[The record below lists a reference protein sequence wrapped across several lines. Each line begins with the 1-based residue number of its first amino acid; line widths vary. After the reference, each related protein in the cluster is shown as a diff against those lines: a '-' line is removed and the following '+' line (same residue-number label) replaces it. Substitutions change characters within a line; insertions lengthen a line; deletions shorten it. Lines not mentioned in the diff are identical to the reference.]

1 MERQDRQ
8 SAEIPK
14 WSALL
19 VEAVN
24 KPGLIMKAYSA
35 FHSYSLGNQL
45 LALVQCQM
53 RGLQPG
59 PINTFPKWQELGR
72 YVKRGERALI
82 LCMPITCKRRDGIGE
97 EGEEDGKGTFTSFVY
112 KARWFALS
120 QTEGQDLE
128 PQVAPDWD
136 AKRALAALDIEIIPF
151 DSTDGNCQGFARKRS
166 IAINPV
172 AQLPHKTLFHELA
185 HVVIGHTAEADF
197 ADTEKTPRNLRE
209 VEAEA
214 VALLCCESLELE
226 GADYCRGYLQNWLYQ
241 AVGFDANAIPE
252 KSAQK
257 IFRAADQ
264 ILRAGRPTKERATE
278 SAN

>member
-1 MERQDRQ
+1 MERQQRQ
-8 SAEIPK
+8 SADIPK

-59 PINTFPKWQELGR
+59 PINTFPKWKDLGR
-72 YVKRGERALI
+72 HVKRGERALT
-82 LCMPITCKRRDGIGE
+82 LCMPITCKRRNDSDE
-97 EGEEDGKGTFTSFVY
+97 EESDSEGPFTSFVY
-112 KARWFALS
+112 KARWFVLA
-120 QTEGQDLE
+120 QTDGEDLQ
-128 PQVAPDWD
+128 PQVSPEWN
-136 AKRALAALDIEIIPF
+136 AKRALAALGIEMIPF
-151 DSTDGNCQGFARKRS
+151 DSIDGNCQGFARKRS

-172 AQLPHKTLFHELA
+172 AQLPHKTLFHEMA
-185 HVVIGHTAEADF
+185 HVTIGHTLESDF
-197 ADTEKTPRNLRE
+197 ADAEKTPRNLRE

-214 VALLCCESLELE
+214 VALLCCEVLSLE
-226 GADYCRGYLQNWLYQ
+226 GTDYCRGYLQNWLYQ
-241 AVGFDANAIPE
+241 GIGYDANAIPE

-264 ILRAGRPTKERATE
+264 ILRAGRLDVDEEERAH
-278 SAN
+278 